1 MSLLN
6 GFDATKIEKSKGFEP
21 LPVGDYTCCIS
32 ASEEKPTTA
41 GTGHYLQLTIEV
53 LDGEHKGRLLFERL
67 NLDNPSAKAV
77 EIAQETLAYICEAV
91 GILQPP
97 NAMVLHGKPMICS
110 VGVQKRNDNGE
121 LRNRIKGYSPLS
133 SVPANPPVTAGQ
145 PWATGA

>member
-6 GFDATKIEKSKGFEP
+6 GFDATKIEKSNGFEP

-32 ASEEKPTTA
+32 ASEEKPTAA
-41 GTGHYLQLTIEV
+41 GNGHYLQLNIEV

-67 NLDNPSAKAV
+67 NLDNPNATVV
-77 EIAQETLAYICEAV
+77 EIAKETLAYICEAV

-97 NAMVLHGKPMICS
+97 NAMVLHGKPMTCS
-110 VGVQKRNDNGE
+110 VGVEKRKDNGE
-121 LRNRIKGYSPLS
+121 LTNRIKGYSPLS
-133 SVPANPPVTAGQ
+133 STTTTQPNATGQ

>member
-6 GFDATKIEKSKGFEP
+6 GFDATKIERSKGFEP

-32 ASEEKPTTA
+32 ASEEKDTAA
-41 GTGHYLQLTIEV
+41 GTGKYLQLTVEV

-67 NLDNPSAKAV
+67 NLENPSAKAV
-77 EIAQETLAYICEAV
+77 EIAKEALADICEAV

-97 NAMVLHGKPMICS
+97 NAMVLHGKPMTCS
-110 VGVQKRNDNGE
+110 VGVEKRNDNGE
-121 LRNRIKGYSPLS
+121 LTNRIKGYSPLGNATTTQS
-133 SVPANPPVTAGQ
+133 NANGQ